1 MACDSYKKKQTK
13 ISRNKIVKI
22 MSKVHASKASL
33 QANKKKKC
41 SPKIPRPHVT
51 GIFPKTRFL
60 DPKISFFSFP
70 FLKPSSLLLLITLRF
85 SLLPGKSAPVLLCV
99 LGGWCHHPPN
109 QHGYGQLLLHAFHA
123 TPFQEAGP
131 PLQMSSSG

>member
-13 ISRNKIVKI
+13 ISRKIVKI

-33 QANKKKKC
+33 QANRKKC
-41 SPKIPRPHVT
+41 SPKIPRPPVT

-85 SLLPGKSAPVLLCV
+85 SLLPGKSAPVLLCI